1 MKQHRGITASFLALV
16 VVTGAGYLDFYILQN
31 GLPRSTDTANVVVMI
46 LTAWNGIAA
55 MVCNYYY
62 GASHDAKRATEIM
75 GAAVP
80 GLDMLRRD
88 SQSRHAS
95 LP

>member
-80 GLDMLRRD
+80 SPEPNATELAKANG
-88 SQSRHAS
+88 S
-95 LP
+95 